1 MKKILGFVI
10 LLGFVIMLGAAGSA
24 DVSDIS
30 FGKVLILELSG
41 MAVSFLGMVALCQYK
56 RYLRCRRR
64 SEKHGAIAK
73 RVGAVERELA

>member
-30 FGKVLILELSG
+30 FVKVLIMEISG
-41 MAVSFLGMVALCQYK
+41 MAVSFFGMVALSHYK
-56 RYLRCRRR
+56 HYIRNR
-64 SEKHGAIAK
+64 K
-73 RVGAVERELA
+73 RNTVRKADTNRIKVLERELA